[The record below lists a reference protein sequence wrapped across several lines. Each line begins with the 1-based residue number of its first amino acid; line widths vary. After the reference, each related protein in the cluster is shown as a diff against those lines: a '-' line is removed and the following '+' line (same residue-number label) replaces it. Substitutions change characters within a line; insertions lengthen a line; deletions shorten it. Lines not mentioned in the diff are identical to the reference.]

1 MVKKQFINP
10 ISNDKVELDECKLP
24 KSLNDYEGRVE
35 RIPIYDQN
43 YVDLGIQY
51 RLLKTRFLF
60 MLL

>member
-43 YVDLGIQY
+43 YVDFFHAHDNPIGEFEIDL
-51 RLLKTRFLF
+51 
-60 MLL
+60 